1 MRIVHTSDWHAGRVF
16 KRVDRLP
23 ELGNV
28 LEHLGDWLER
38 ERTDLLLVSGDVF
51 DNGAPPPEAERLVFG
66 FFKRVGRAGV
76 HTVVIGGNHD
86 SPARLEAWGGLAE
99 LVKVAVVARPRP
111 HDRGGLLRIEARSGE
126 TALVAAV
133 PFASPRDLVSG
144 LQMAADDTQ
153 AKQLYADAFR
163 RMVENVSSPFHADA
177 VNLLLLHTHLEGAA
191 FSGSE
196 RTVHLGDEWAATPQA
211 LPPSAHYIALGH
223 IHRPQRISAAPA
235 PAYYAGS
242 PLQLD
247 FGEAGEEK
255 SFVSI
260 EARPRQPA
268 RCERVPY
275 QGGQPLLRLRKTLP
289 EIEAEASRLAGSGWL
304 WVTVPLE
311 APDLDIASKV
321 RGCLPNALR
330 VEVELP
336 EREVAGDCDRPHAG
350 ASHLELF
357 DAYCRR
363 QHQAPPSPQVVEV
376 FRSLHA
382 ECET

>member
-16 KRVDRLP
+16 KRLDRLP
-23 ELGNV
+23 ELADV

-38 ERTDLLLVSGDVF
+38 ERTDLLLMSGDVF
-51 DNGAPPPEAERLVFG
+51 DGGAPPAEAERLVFG

-99 LVKVAVVARPRP
+99 LVNVAVVARPRAA
-111 HDRGGLLRIEARSGE
+111 DRGGLLRIETRSGE

-144 LQMAADDTQ
+144 LQMAEDDTK
-153 AKQLYADAFR
+153 AKQAYADTFK
-163 RMVENVSSPFHADA
+163 RMVENVTTPFHVDA

-196 RTVHLGDEWAATPQA
+196 RTVHLGDEWAAAPQA
-211 LPPSAHYIALGH
+211 LPATAHYIALGH
-223 IHRPQRISAAPA
+223 IHRPQRVKVAPA

-260 EARPRQPA
+260 EARPRQPV
-268 RCERVPY
+268 RCDRVPY
-275 QGGQPLLRLRKTLP
+275 QGGRPLLRVRHTLP
-289 EIEAEASRLAGSGWL
+289 EIEVEASRLAGSGWL
-304 WVTVPLE
+304 WVSVPLE
-311 APDLDIASKV
+311 TPDLDIGSKV
-321 RGCLPNALR
+321 RKLLPNALR

-336 EREVAGDCDRPHAG
+336 KAEAAIDPDRPRAG

-357 DAYCRR
+357 EAYSRR
-363 QHQAPPSPQVVEV
+363 QHQAPPSPDLVAAFQAL
-376 FRSLHA
+376 RA

>member
-23 ELGNV
+23 ELADV

-38 ERTDLLLVSGDVF
+38 DRTDLLLVSGDVF
-51 DNGAPPPEAERLVFG
+51 DTGAPPPEAERLVFG

-76 HTVVIGGNHD
+76 RTVVIGGNHD
-86 SPARLEAWGGLAE
+86 SPARLEAWAGLAE
-99 LVKVAVVARPRP
+99 LVDVTVVARPRA
-111 HDRGGLLRIEARSGE
+111 HDRGGLLRLESRAGE
-126 TALVAAV
+126 KALVGAV

-144 LQMAADDTQ
+144 LQMAEDDTK

-163 RMVENVSSPFHADA
+163 RMVENVTSPFSAEA

-223 IHRPQRISAAPA
+223 LHRPQKIEAAPA

-255 SFVSI
+255 SFVAI

-275 QGGQPLLRLRKTLP
+275 QGGRPLLRVRKTLP
-289 EIEAEASRLAGSGWL
+289 EIEAEAGRLALGGWL
-304 WVTVPLE
+304 WVTVPQDT
-311 APDLDIASKV
+311 PDLDIGSKV
-321 RGCLPNALR
+321 RKLLPNALR

-336 EREVAGDCDRPHAG
+336 PPEAEADSDRPPAG
-350 ASHLELF
+350 ASHVELF
-357 DAYCRR
+357 HAYFRR
-363 QHQAPPSPQVVEV
+363 QHQAPPSPDLLEA
-376 FRSLHA
+376 FKALHA